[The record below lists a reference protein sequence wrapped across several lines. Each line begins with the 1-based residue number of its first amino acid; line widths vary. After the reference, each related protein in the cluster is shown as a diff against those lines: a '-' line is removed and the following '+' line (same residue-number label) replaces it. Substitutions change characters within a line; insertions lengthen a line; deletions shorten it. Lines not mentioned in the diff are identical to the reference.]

1 VTEPESPLDRRLL
14 VALRS
19 QRPVPGDVRAR
30 VRARLETAIPEMRRG
45 PAGGD
50 GGAGTGS
57 GAARSLGAF
66 GAPTVGIA
74 AFILGGVTGAALFA
88 VLSRTAPP
96 RIVYVDRPVAPIAA
110 AAVNPPAVTSAPIAT
125 ALVVSKE
132 NRPAAA
138 AQAAIAR
145 MSPVTSAAR
154 MGPMAPAGS
163 AQAGTRPLSGHH
175 PSGLTEERML
185 LDEARAGLIQG
196 EADRALERLELHRA
210 RFAEGQLN
218 EERDA
223 MLVEALVLA
232 GRYDEARQHA
242 GAFQT
247 QSPSSLFLP
256 TVESAIAKIP

>member
-1 VTEPESPLDRRLL
+1 MTEPESPLDRRLL
-14 VALRS
+14 AVLRS
-19 QRPVPGDVRAR
+19 QRPVPRDVRAR

-50 GGAGTGS
+50 GGGGTTG
-57 GAARSLGAF
+57 GAARGLGAF
-66 GAPTVGIA
+66 GAPTIGIT

-88 VLSRTAPP
+88 AMSRAAPP
-96 RIVYVDRPVAPIAA
+96 RVVYVDRPVAPIAA
-110 AAVNPPAVTSAPIAT
+110 AALNPPAVTSTLTPP
-125 ALVVSKE
+125 VVPTES
-132 NRPAAA
+132 RPAAP
-138 AQAAIAR
+138 AQTSIAR
-145 MSPVTSAAR
+145 MAPVTSAA
-154 MGPMAPAGS
+154 PAR
-163 AQAGTRPLSGHH
+163 AAGRPLSAHR

-196 EADRALERLELHRA
+196 EADRALERLALHRS

-232 GRYDEARQHA
+232 GRFDEARQHA
-242 GAFQT
+242 GAFEA

-256 TVESAIAKIP
+256 TVESAIATIP